1 MIELEIDGKKLVAK
15 QGDMIIQVADE
26 AGIYIP
32 RFCYHDKLSIA
43 ANCRMCL
50 VEVEKAPKTLPACAT
65 PAVSGMKVFTQ
76 SEKTIASQKTV
87 MEFLLINHPLDC
99 PICDQGGECEL
110 QDLSLG
116 YGTGFSRYTEGKRSF
131 KDKNLG
137 PLIASE
143 MTRCIECTRCV
154 RFGSEIAGM
163 RELGAT
169 NRGERMEIGTYVEQ
183 VIRSELSGNVID
195 ICPVG
200 ALTSKPYRFSARS
213 WEMQQHPA
221 IAPHDCVG
229 SHIFIHTRG
238 EEYSPARHVM
248 RVVPRKNEAIN
259 EVWLSDRDRY
269 SYEGVNSPDRVTHP
283 LIKRDGV
290 WVEVSWDEAVRQVVQ
305 RLSKVVNEWGSQQ
318 LGALISPSATV
329 EEHYLLQKLV
339 RGLGSHNIDHRIHQT
354 DFSDQQYL
362 SAYPSLGLPLTELEN
377 LRAFLL
383 VGSEVRTEQPLANHR
398 LRKAVLNG
406 AVAMCVNPRRYD
418 FNFPVAEQL
427 VVAGHELIISL
438 AKILK
443 AMNGKGVIPNSIQEL
458 LATIP
463 DVSPQDSS
471 REHAIAE
478 KLLQTD
484 KAGIFVG
491 PYAINHPQASLVK
504 FLAGLIASQNN
515 AKFGCFSEGANA
527 AGAYFAGTLPHR
539 AAAGERVSTP
549 GLHARELFSQ
559 ALRSYVLVHIEPEL
573 DCANSA
579 EAIHALKAADSV
591 IVLSAYRGGAVED
604 YADIILPVATF
615 AENSGTY
622 VNAEGLWQSM
632 TAAALPT
639 GNARP
644 TWQVLSQLG
653 ESFGLSGFDYVSS
666 ESVRDELK
674 AKVDNMSAV
683 DVTSAPDHLGSH
695 KIDSPGQN
703 LLRLGH
709 WPMYRIDSLVRRAKS
724 LQDTISNDLA
734 AIRINSQLA
743 KQLHFKQGDKLKAVQ
758 KGSEVVLPLIVDDRI
773 ADQHVFIP
781 AGLEATAGFGDA
793 MAEIQLY
800 ME

>member
-32 RFCYHDKLSIA
+32 RFCYHANLSIA

-65 PAVSGMKVFTQ
+65 PAAAGMKVFTQ

-110 QDLSLG
+110 QDLSMG
-116 YGTGFSRYTEGKRSF
+116 YGAGVSRYTEGKRSF

-137 PLIASE
+137 PLISSE

-169 NRGERMEIGTYVEQ
+169 NRGERMEIGTYVEH
-183 VIRSELSGNVID
+183 VIQSELSGNIID
-195 ICPVG
+195 LCPVG
-200 ALTSKPYRFSARS
+200 ALTSKPYRFTARA

-221 IAPHDCVG
+221 IAPHDCLG
-229 SHIFIHTRG
+229 SNIFIHTRA

-248 RVVPRKNEAIN
+248 RVVPRRNDAIN

-269 SYEGVNSPDRVTHP
+269 SYEGVNSPDRVTCP
-283 LIKRDGV
+283 LIKREGE
-290 WVEVSWDEAVRQVVQ
+290 WCEISWDEALQHVMQRVR
-305 RLSKVVNEWGSQQ
+305 KVVKEWGASQ

-329 EEHYLLQKLV
+329 EEHYLLQKLI
-339 RGLGSHNIDHRIHQT
+339 RGLGSDNIDHRLHQT
-354 DFSDQQYL
+354 DFSDQQYA
-362 SAYPSLGLPLTELEN
+362 SAYPALGLPLTELEN

-383 VGSEVRTEQPLANHR
+383 IGSEVRTEQPLANHR

-406 AVAMCVNPRRYD
+406 AVAMCINPVRYD
-418 FNFPVAEQL
+418 FNYPVAEQL
-427 VVAGHELIISL
+427 IVAGHDLIISL
-438 AKILK
+438 TKILK
-443 AMNGKGVIPNSIQEL
+443 AMDGRSVIPKAIQEL
-458 LATIP
+458 LDAVDPGSAET
-463 DVSPQDSS
+463 
-471 REHAIAE
+471 ALAE

-484 KAGIFVG
+484 KAAILLG

-504 FLAGLIASQNN
+504 LLAGCIASQNN
-515 AKFGCFSEGANA
+515 AKFGYFSEGSNA
-527 AGAYFAGTLPHR
+527 AGAYLAGTLPHR
-539 AAAGERVSTP
+539 AAAGEVVSTP
-549 GLHARELFSQ
+549 GLHARELFTQ
-559 ALRSYVLVHIEPEL
+559 NLRAYLLVQIEPEF

-579 EAIHALKAADSV
+579 QALHALRAADSV
-591 IVLSAYRGGAVED
+591 IALSAYRGGAIEE

-622 VNAEGLWQSM
+622 VNVEGLWQSM
-632 TAAALPT
+632 IAAGLPM
-639 GNARP
+639 GEARP
-644 TWQVLSQLG
+644 AWQVLRQLG
-653 ESFGLSGFDYVSS
+653 ELLGLSGFDYVSS

-674 AKVDNMSAV
+674 AKVDNMASA
-683 DVTSAPDHLGSH
+683 DVTGVPDNAVCYKVEDMAQSLFRIS
-695 KIDSPGQN
+695 Q
-703 LLRLGH
+703 
-709 WPMYRIDSLVRRAKS
+709 WPMYRVDSVVRHAKS
-724 LQDTISNDLA
+724 LQETMSDELA
-734 AIRINSQLA
+734 AIRINAQWAEKLQL
-743 KQLHFKQGDKLKAVQ
+743 KHGDRVKAVQ
-758 KGSEVVLPLIVDDRI
+758 NGSQVILPLIVDDRI

-793 MAEIQLY
+793 MAEIHLSPLPLARA
-800 ME
+800 